1 MFYPMMGIDPM
12 FLLIMVAFGIAMW
25 AQANVQNN
33 FERFSRVQSGAQI
46 TGLQVAR
53 RILDNNGLYDVK
65 IERSGRGTLSDHYD
79 PRTKTVRLSDP
90 IYSGSSIS
98 SLAVA
103 AHEVGHAIQ
112 HDRGYMMLRF
122 RTALLPVA
130 NLGSRM
136 APIFLIAGF
145 LFAGFEPLVGI
156 GIGLFAAAVLFQLV
170 TLPVEFNA
178 STRAKNELV
187 SLGMVMRNEE
197 AGISKVLNA
206 AALTY
211 VASTLIAVL
220 QLLRLIMMFGG
231 RRR

>member
-1 MFYPMMGIDPM
+1 MFYAMDPM
-12 FLLIMVAFGIAMW
+12 FLVIMIAFGIAMW
-25 AQANVQNN
+25 AQANVQNT
-33 FERFSRVQSGAQI
+33 FEKYSRVQSGAQI

-53 RILDNNGLYDVK
+53 RILDKNGLYDVK
-65 IERSGRGTLSDHYD
+65 IERSKRGALSDHYD
-79 PRTKTVRLSDP
+79 PRTNTVRLSDP

-103 AHEVGHAIQ
+103 AHEVGHAMQ
-112 HDRGYMMLRF
+112 HAQGYAMLNF
-122 RTALLPVA
+122 RTALVPVA
-130 NLGSRM
+130 NFGSRM

-145 LFAGFEPLVGI
+145 LLGGIRPLIGV

-187 SLGMVMRNEE
+187 SMGLIVRNEE
-197 AGISKVLNA
+197 QGVGKVLNA

-220 QLLRLIMMFGG
+220 QLLRLIMIFGGG

>member
-1 MFYPMMGIDPM
+1 MFYPIMGIDPM
-12 FLLIMVAFGIAMW
+12 FILIMVAFGIAMW
-25 AQANVQNN
+25 AQANVQSN

-53 RILDNNGLYDVK
+53 RILDNNGLHDVK
-65 IERSGRGTLSDHYD
+65 IERARQGALSDHYD

-112 HDRGYMMLRF
+112 HDRGYVMLRF

-136 APIFLIAGF
+136 APIFLISGF
-145 LFAGFEPLVGI
+145 IFSGLYSLVGI

-187 SLGMVMRNEE
+187 SMGMVMRNEE

-220 QLLRLIMMFGG
+220 QLLRLVMIFGG

>member
-1 MFYPMMGIDPM
+1 MFYQMGGIDPM

-53 RILDNNGLYDVK
+53 RILDNNGLHDVK
-65 IERSGRGTLSDHYD
+65 IERARQGALSDHYD
-79 PRTKTVRLSDP
+79 PRSKTVRLSDP
-90 IYSGSSIS
+90 IYSGSSIA

-112 HDRGYMMLRF
+112 HDRGYVMLRF

-136 APIFLIAGF
+136 APIFLISGF
-145 LFAGFEPLVGI
+145 IFSGLYSLVGI

-187 SLGMVMRNEE
+187 SMGMVMRNEE

-220 QLLRLIMMFGG
+220 QLLRLVMIFGG

>member
-1 MFYPMMGIDPM
+1 MFYPIMGIDPM

-53 RILDNNGLYDVK
+53 RILDNNGLHDVK
-65 IERSGRGTLSDHYD
+65 IERARQGALSDHYD
-79 PRTKTVRLSDP
+79 PRSKTVRLSDP
-90 IYSGSSIS
+90 IYSGSSIA

-112 HDRGYMMLRF
+112 HDRGYVMLRF

-136 APIFLIAGF
+136 APIFLISGF
-145 LFAGFEPLVGI
+145 IFSGLYSLVGI

-178 STRAKNELV
+178 STRAKNQLV
-187 SLGMVMRNEE
+187 SMGMVMRDEE

>member
-1 MFYPMMGIDPM
+1 MGGIDPM

-53 RILDNNGLYDVK
+53 RILDNNGLHDVK
-65 IERSGRGTLSDHYD
+65 IERARQGALSDHYD
-79 PRTKTVRLSDP
+79 TRSKTVRLSDP
-90 IYSGSSIS
+90 IYSGSSIA

-112 HDRGYMMLRF
+112 HDRGYVMLRF

-136 APIFLIAGF
+136 APIFLISGF
-145 LFAGFEPLVGI
+145 IFSGLYSLVGI

-178 STRAKNELV
+178 STRAKNQLV
-187 SLGMVMRNEE
+187 SMGMVMRDEE